1 LLRGNQENQGMI
13 MTGNQASLSRR
24 RLLAGASVAAAASF
38 VGGAS
43 PVMAKAPMQNTQ
55 APAFY
60 RFKVG
65 AIEATVVSDGPLPMG
80 EPKPD
85 VFVGL
90 SKEQLTK
97 ALTDNFLPTDNVVLE
112 QNALVINTGDKVAL
126 FDTGMGTDKMLG
138 PSTGRLLTNLK
149 AAGIEPKDVDAV
161 VLTHAHADHCFG
173 LMTDD
178 GTRNFPNAQI
188 YIAQSDFD
196 FWTDEAK
203 LGNEMLKAFIAGARK
218 QLLPNRDRMVFVK
231 DGQEVLPGVQAMSA
245 PGHTVGHTVYM
256 ITSQGKT
263 ICNGGDIAHHHVV
276 VVENPRLA
284 FAYDTDGK
292 QAVAS
297 RLRVFDMLATQRL
310 PLLAYH
316 FPWPGMGYLAKQ
328 GDGYRY
334 FPALMQ
340 TAL

>member
-1 LLRGNQENQGMI
+1 VLEQELDDMARDHI
-13 MTGNQASLSRR
+13 SLSRR
-24 RLLAGASVAAAASF
+24 RLLAGASMAAAASF
-38 VGGAS
+38 VGGATS
-43 PVMAKAPMQNTQ
+43 VVAKAPMQNTQ

-65 AIEATVVSDGPLPMG
+65 AIEATVVSDGPLPIG

-90 SKEQLTK
+90 SKEQFTK
-97 ALTDNFLPTDNVVLE
+97 ALADNFLPIDNVVLE
-112 QNALVINTGDKVAL
+112 QNALVINTGDKIAL
-126 FDTGMGTDKMLG
+126 FDTGMGMDKMLG
-138 PSTGRLLTNLK
+138 PNTGRLTTNLK

-161 VLTHAHADHCFG
+161 VLTHAHPDHCFG

-203 LGNEMLKAFIAGARK
+203 LSNEMLKAFIAGARK

-231 DGQEVLPGVQAMSA
+231 DGQEILPGVQAMSA
-245 PGHTVGHTVYM
+245 PGHTVGHTIYM

-297 RLRVFDMLATQRL
+297 RLRVFDMLAAQRL

>member
-1 LLRGNQENQGMI
+1 
-13 MTGNQASLSRR
+13 MTMSTDQPSLSRR
-24 RLLAGASVAAAASF
+24 RLLAGASIATAASF

-43 PVMAKAPMQNTQ
+43 SVIAKAPMQNNQ
-55 APAFY
+55 APVFY

-112 QNALVINTGDKVAL
+112 QNALVINTGDKVVL
-126 FDTGMGTDKMLG
+126 FDTGMGTEKMLG
-138 PSTGRLLTNLK
+138 PNTGRLVGNLK
-149 AAGIEPKDVDAV
+149 AAGIEAKDVDAV
-161 VLTHAHADHCFG
+161 VLTHAHPDHCFG
-173 LMTDD
+173 LTTD
-178 GTRNFPNAQI
+178 GGGATFPNAQI
-188 YIAQSDFD
+188 YMTQADFD

-203 LGNEMLKAFIAGARK
+203 LGHEMLKGFVAGARAR
-218 QLLPNRDRMVFVK
+218 LLPNRERIVFVK
-231 DGQEVLPGVQAMSA
+231 DGQEILPGVQAMAA

-276 VVENPRLA
+276 VVENPRLE

-297 RLRVFDMLATQRL
+297 RLRMFDMLAAQRL

>member
-1 LLRGNQENQGMI
+1 
-13 MTGNQASLSRR
+13 LSRR
-24 RLLAGASVAAAASF
+24 RLLAGASMAAAVS
-38 VGGAS
+38 VVSGAS
-43 PVMAKAPMQNTQ
+43 SVMAKAPMQNTQ
-55 APAFY
+55 APGFY

-97 ALTDNFLPTDNVVLE
+97 TLTDNFLPTDNVVLE
-112 QNALVINTGDKVAL
+112 QNVLVLNTGDRVVL

-138 PSTGRLLTNLK
+138 PNTGRLVANLK
-149 AAGIEPKDVDAV
+149 AAGIDGKDVDAV
-161 VLTHAHADHCFG
+161 VLTHAHPDHCFG
-173 LMTDD
+173 LTTD
-178 GTRNFPNAQI
+178 GGAPTFPNAQI
-188 YIAQSDFD
+188 YMTQSDFE

-203 LGNEMLKAFIAGARK
+203 LSNEMLKGFIAGARAR
-218 QLLPNRDRMVFVK
+218 LLPIRDRVVFIK
-231 DGQEVLPGVQAMSA
+231 DGQEFLPGVQAMAA

-263 ICNGGDIAHHHVV
+263 MCCGGDIAHHHVV

-284 FAYDTDGK
+284 FAYDTDGN

-297 RLRVFDMLATQRL
+297 RLRVFDMLAAQRVPVL
-310 PLLAYH
+310 PYH
-316 FPWPGMGYLAKQ
+316 FPWPGIGYLAKQ

-334 FPALMQ
+334 FPAPMQ

>member
-1 LLRGNQENQGMI
+1 MI
-13 MTGNQASLSRR
+13 MSRDQASLSRR
-24 RLLAGASVAAAASF
+24 RLLAGASMAAAAGF

-43 PVMAKAPMQNTQ
+43 STPALAKAPMQNTQ

-85 VFVGL
+85 IFIGL
-90 SKEQLTK
+90 SKDEFGK

-112 QNALVINTGDKVAL
+112 QNALVINTGDRVAL

-138 PSTGRLLTNLK
+138 PNTGRLVANLK
-149 AAGIEPKDVDAV
+149 AAGIDAKEVDAV
-161 VLTHAHADHCFG
+161 VLTHAHPDHCFG
-173 LMTDD
+173 LTTD
-178 GTRNFPNAQI
+178 GGGPTFPNAQI
-188 YIAQSDFD
+188 YMTQADFE

-203 LGNEMLKAFIAGARK
+203 LSNEMLKGFIAGAR
-218 QLLPNRDRMVFVK
+218 QRLLPNRHRMVFVK
-231 DGQEVLPGVQAMSA
+231 DGQECLPGVQAMSA

-276 VVENPRLA
+276 VVERPQLE

-297 RLRVFDMLATQRL
+297 RLRVFDMLAAQRL

-340 TAL
+340 TVL